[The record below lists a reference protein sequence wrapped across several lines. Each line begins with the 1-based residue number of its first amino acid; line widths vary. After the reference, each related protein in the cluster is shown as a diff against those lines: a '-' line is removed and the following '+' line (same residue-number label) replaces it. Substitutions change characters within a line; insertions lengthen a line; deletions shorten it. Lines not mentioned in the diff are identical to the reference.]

1 MSFAATPIAD
11 AIAVEPVGEN
21 RYRAELSDDYT
32 VLGYPNGGYLQCV
45 LANAAIAAASDD
57 GAPHIHASSV
67 ATNFIKSPT
76 VGPVMLSTKV
86 RRIGRGVSFVAVA
99 LSQGEDVLTES
110 LVTVSTFSES
120 SQQRYLSEGVAI
132 APLDSCQTVAPFEG
146 FRLHDSLE
154 VRYDLSMP
162 KWWEGEVEGPGEIRA
177 WMRLAEGGQW
187 NALNVLFAT
196 DCLPPA
202 TLSLGSTGWVPTLQ
216 LTSYLRRVPSSDWVA
231 VRQWIR
237 SIADGVAEEHCEV
250 FDESGELVASAT
262 QIALVRF
269 TQGS

>member
-1 MSFAATPIAD
+1 MTFAAMPIAD

-21 RYRAELSDDYT
+21 RYRAELVDDYT

-110 LVTVSTFSES
+110 LVTVATFSES
-120 SQQRYLSEGVAI
+120 STQRYLSDGIAI
-132 APLDSCQTVAPFEG
+132 APLADCVSVPPFEG

-154 VRYDLSMP
+154 IRYDLSMP
-162 KWWEGEVEGPGEIRA
+162 KWWEGEVGGPGEIRA

-187 NALNVLFAT
+187 NALNIFFAT

-202 TLSLGSTGWVPTLQ
+202 TLALGSTGWVPTLQ

-250 FDESGELVASAT
+250 FDESGDLVASET
-262 QIALVRF
+262 QVALVRF